1 MKCIKRKGIIHRRR
15 PETWLKKKISFYI
28 FSLSIM
34 LIIFLL
40 NNSHLHLLLPGI
52 KIGKIKPEKNVGK
65 MSKKY
70 IYSRK
75 KAGKKI
81 LIFKTY

>member
-1 MKCIKRKGIIHRRR
+1 
-15 PETWLKKKISFYI
+15 
-28 FSLSIM
+28 M

-65 MSKKY
+65 MSKKKY
-70 IYSRK
+70 IVEK
-75 KAGKKI
+75 KQGKK
-81 LIFKTY
+81 Y

>member
-1 MKCIKRKGIIHRRR
+1 
-15 PETWLKKKISFYI
+15 
-28 FSLSIM
+28 M